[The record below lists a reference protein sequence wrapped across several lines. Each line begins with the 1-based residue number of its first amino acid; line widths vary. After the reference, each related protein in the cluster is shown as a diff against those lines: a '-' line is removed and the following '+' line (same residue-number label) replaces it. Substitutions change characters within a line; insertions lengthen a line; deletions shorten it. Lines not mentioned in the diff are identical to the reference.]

1 MKGGA
6 KTKDAAIA
14 LYLALCVSLGIKAR
28 SCRGSAVR
36 LQIWRQYKS
45 IEHNTLNM
53 LPPAGSQCSQSVT
66 ALLLCRRSYNS
77 TMRTQA
83 NAALCK
89 LDLYTMS
96 REVDQLGRPI
106 DENHPI
112 PQTIDAHTLTYVTQ
126 EEQKGVKF
134 DYRNIKLNTVSREE
148 NGVIP
153 KSVCTQA
160 YFVLQLYLLS
170 RPLAPNFLFEAS
182 ECRFINEFSTVGFR
196 FRPYIVDCFAIVHLT
211 CRKMF
216 ETFPFLHVHYC
227 PVLFLSMSK
236 LFLQLGRLSVLYH
249 LIGYLKFLLSKI
261 AWQL

>member
-1 MKGGA
+1 MHLLMAHRKSRRVWNS
-6 KTKDAAIA
+6 TTETSSWIQF
-14 LYLALCVSLGIKAR
+14 L
-28 SCRGSAVR
+28 VR
-36 LQIWRQYKS
+36 RTVWFR
-45 IEHNTLNM
+45 
-53 LPPAGSQCSQSVT
+53 SQCV
-66 ALLLCRRSYNS
+66 L
-77 TMRTQA
+77 
-83 NAALCK
+83 
-89 LDLYTMS
+89 
-96 REVDQLGRPI
+96 
-106 DENHPI
+106 
-112 PQTIDAHTLTYVTQ
+112 
-126 EEQKGVKF
+126 
-134 DYRNIKLNTVSREE
+134 
-148 NGVIP
+148 
-153 KSVCTQA
+153 CTQA

-261 AWQL
+261 AWQLWAHSKPRVEMEPFIYPVEEILHRPSPSPLRVEIMRMRVIRKQST